1 MYYRYADKKYYI
13 GGGVIDKCISEY
25 PYLNDVPRSYLIKDM
40 VYCLHRFGISFEEY
54 CIYHFVNKT
63 YKCRNTF
70 VSDKLRHYYADIL
83 NSEYITP
90 LLNDKYKCYKAYR
103 EFYGRE
109 VLACYSPRDKDLFV
123 EFARKHKTFVLKPVA
138 DNCGH
143 GVKFVTLKEDEIDKF
158 FDEHISKSAF
168 VVEEPIRQ
176 GDELKVL
183 HPESINTLRVS
194 TFVLGD
200 EVLINAIVLR
210 IGSGS
215 SVVDN
220 AGSGGMYASV
230 DIENGIIQSNA
241 RDYKGREY
249 NFHPDTKVQIIGHKL
264 PEWDLLLDTVKSIA
278 KHKDGSNLIAWDL
291 AYSTKGWVMVEGNA
305 VGSWDVLQSNLQKGL
320 KPMLFSRI
328 DRYFKLKTVLSPK
341 N

>member
-1 MYYRYADKKYYI
+1 
-13 GGGVIDKCISEY
+13 
-25 PYLNDVPRSYLIKDM
+25 M

-194 TFVLGD
+194 TFVL
-200 EVLINAIVLR
+200 A
-210 IGSGS
+210 
-215 SVVDN
+215 
-220 AGSGGMYASV
+220 
-230 DIENGIIQSNA
+230 
-241 RDYKGREY
+241 
-249 NFHPDTKVQIIGHKL
+249 
-264 PEWDLLLDTVKSIA
+264 
-278 KHKDGSNLIAWDL
+278 
-291 AYSTKGWVMVEGNA
+291 
-305 VGSWDVLQSNLQKGL
+305 
-320 KPMLFSRI
+320 
-328 DRYFKLKTVLSPK
+328 
-341 N
+341 